1 MNGLLHE
8 YIDKCF
14 HNLLMRIIFP
24 TVNIDC
30 SESIFPL
37 CNGDNVE
44 ITCLTEAYFEGL
56 LRWTRE
62 DDTTLKEYDYSS
74 ELGKAR
80 MVDNITF
87 TLTKKSNDLKKVS
100 FIRLLDSVMYRKA

>member
-1 MNGLLHE
+1 M
-8 YIDKCF
+8 K
-14 HNLLMRIIFP
+14 IIFL
-24 TVNIDC
+24 TVNIEC
-30 SESIFPL
+30 HESTFPL

-44 ITCLTEAYFEGL
+44 ISCLTDAYFGGL

-62 DDTTLKEYDYSS
+62 DDTILAEYEYDS

-87 TLTKKSNDLKKVS
+87 TLTKKSNDFEKVS
-100 FIRLLDSVMYRKA
+100 FI